1 MLQHIIP
8 SKARRK
14 ILEFFYHHPG
24 ENYYLR
30 KIVREIDEEVNA
42 VKRELDILTE
52 EKLLLR
58 ERRLNK
64 VYFTLNKSYQ
74 FYDEF
79 MRIFTKTNLLAS
91 SIHTNLSK
99 IGKIKFIAVS
109 TKFPKNLVIKE
120 DEIYL
125 LLVGVIVVVEVETLI
140 KEAEKNFGRSIN
152 YSAMT
157 EDEFVFRKRNNDP
170 FIWRFLKQP
179 KIMLVGTEEELLK
192 WSFDKLRII
201 VSLSN
206 YEII

>member
-14 ILEFFYHHPG
+14 ILEFFFHHPG

-30 KIVREIDEEVNA
+30 RVVREVNEEVNA

-64 VYFTLNKSYQ
+64 VYFALNKSYKL
-74 FYDEF
+74 YDEF
-79 MRIFTKTNLLAS
+79 MRIFTKTSPLAMV
-91 SIHTNLSK
+91 IHNNLSK
-99 IGKIKFIAVS
+99 IGKIKFVALS
-109 TKFPKNLVIKE
+109 TKFPKNLIIKD

-125 LLVGVIVVVEVETLI
+125 LLVGVIVVVEIETII
-140 KEAEKNFGRSIN
+140 KEAEKFFGRPIN

-157 EDEFVFRKRNNDP
+157 EDEFIFRKRNNDP

-179 KIMLVGTEEELLK
+179 KIMLVGLEEDLLK
-192 WSFDKLRII
+192 
-201 VSLSN
+201 
-206 YEII
+206 

>member
-14 ILEFFYHHPG
+14 ILEFFFHHPG

-30 KIVREIDEEVNA
+30 RVVREIDEEVNA

-58 ERRLNK
+58 EKRLNK
-64 VYFTLNKSYQ
+64 VYYTLNKSYQ

-79 MRIFTKTNLLAS
+79 LRIFTKTNYLAS
-91 SIHTNLSK
+91 SVYKNLSK

-109 TKFPKNLVIKE
+109 TKYSKNIIIKE

-125 LLVGVIVVVEVETLI
+125 LLVGVIVVVEVESLI
-140 KEAEKNFGRSIN
+140 KEAEKLFGRSIN
-152 YSAMT
+152 YTVMT
-157 EDEFVFRKRNNDP
+157 EDEFVFRKKNNDP

-179 KIMLVGTEEELLK
+179 KVMLVGVEEELLK
-192 WSFDKLRII
+192 
-201 VSLSN
+201 
-206 YEII
+206 

>member
-1 MLQHIIP
+1 MLEHIIP

-14 ILEFFYHHPG
+14 ILEFFFHHPG

-79 MRIFTKTNLLAS
+79 MRIFTKTNTFAT

-99 IGKIKFIAVS
+99 IGKIRFIAVS
-109 TKFPKNLVIKE
+109 TKFPKNIAIKE

-125 LLVGVIVVVEVETLI
+125 LLVGVIVVIEVEAVI
-140 KEAEKNFGRSIN
+140 KETEKIYGRSIN

-157 EDEFVFRKRNNDP
+157 EDEFIFRKKNNDP

-179 KIMLVGTEEELLK
+179 KIMLVGTEEDLLK
-192 WSFDKLRII
+192 
-201 VSLSN
+201 
-206 YEII
+206 

>member
-14 ILEFFYHHPG
+14 ILEFFFHHPG

-30 KIVREIDEEVNA
+30 RVVREIDEEVNA

-64 VYFTLNKSYQ
+64 VYFSINKNYRL
-74 FYDEF
+74 YDEF
-79 MRIFTKTNLLAS
+79 LRIFAKTNKLATT
-91 SIHTNLSK
+91 IYNNLSK
-99 IGKIKFIAVS
+99 IGKIKFVAVS
-109 TKFPKNLVIKE
+109 TKFPKNLIIKD

-125 LLVGVIVVVEVETLI
+125 ILVGIVVVVEIESII
-140 KEAEKNFGRSIN
+140 KDVEKEFGRPIN
-152 YSAMT
+152 YSTMT
-157 EDEFVFRKRNNDP
+157 ESELIFRKKNNDP
-170 FIWRFLKQP
+170 FIWKFLKQP

-192 WSFDKLRII
+192 
-201 VSLSN
+201 
-206 YEII
+206 